1 MKSSSPSPSLRSSG
15 VSAIAAKN
23 LVSPIVTAGPEGVE
37 VVVGKG
43 VVVEVGGGVG
53 VADGAGVGVTVGT
66 CVGVL
71 VALARG
77 VLVGAGLS
85 GGVAMAVG
93 ACARVVDAVASGVVT
108 LDATCVSVPLS
119 VPLSV
124 QAKLNT
130 TVSARTANKIRE
142 IMVLRKMHQ
151 SRAVAAAFPRFR
163 LKGAGEWMAGEVF
176 AHSVA

>member
-37 VVVGKG
+37 VAVGKG

-85 GGVAMAVG
+85 GGVAMAVD
-93 ACARVVDAVASGVVT
+93 ARARVVDAVASGVVT
-108 LDATCVSVPLS
+108 LDATCVSVPLI
-119 VPLSV
+119 V

-130 TVSARTANKIRE
+130 TVSARTANRIRE

>member
-37 VVVGKG
+37 VAVGKG

-53 VADGAGVGVTVGT
+53 VADGVGVGVTVGT

-85 GGVAMAVG
+85 GGIATAVG

-108 LDATCVSVPLS
+108 LDATCVSVPLI
-119 VPLSV
+119 V

-151 SRAVAAAFPRFR
+151 SRAVSATLPRFR
-163 LKGAGEWMAGEVF
+163 LEGAREWVAGEVF
-176 AHSVA
+176 AHGVA